1 MQEKLQQL
9 FKEELIKELR
19 NVYIKYDKRTL
30 VLFGDYRVEKTPD
43 DLFQVSV
50 ADSKDFPIQS
60 FNSVR
65 TAVSYV
71 VLHKNGDRDLAQK
84 VVFLDK
90 QIDTLDLE
98 IKIHTKI
105 YRNADTFDRKGIYL
119 TKLQTDYL
127 RKKQVLEELK
137 TVINK
142 SKHKQRNIFDR
153 YIKERKQKHQNFYG

>member
-71 VLHKNGDRDLAQK
+71 VLHKNGDRD
-84 VVFLDK
+84 K